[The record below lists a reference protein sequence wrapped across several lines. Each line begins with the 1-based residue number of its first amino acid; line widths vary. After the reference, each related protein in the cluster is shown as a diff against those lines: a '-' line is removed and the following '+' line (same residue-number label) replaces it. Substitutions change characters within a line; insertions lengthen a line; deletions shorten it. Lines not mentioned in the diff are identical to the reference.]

1 MTCPDSSWK
10 TGLVATKNLIW
21 RWMLGQQSQQ
31 LNFMTN
37 IGMIERYWDV
47 ARIQT
52 NPPMYQTVGSAWLKW
67 EESGRK
73 VEWPKIIWR
82 DFCPNRPFFGKQS
95 NISPLFV
102 MLACKCLTWLESCW
116 KGRFLDKKSFGL
128 SLILWA
134 QGILSPRD
142 LEADPLAYTAS

>member
-1 MTCPDSSWK
+1 MWWKLGTTGWK
-10 TGLVATKNLIW
+10 TKNKNSIW
-21 RWMLGQQSQQ
+21 RWTLGQHSQQ

-52 NPPMYQTVGSAWLKW
+52 NPTRCQTLGSARRKW

-73 VEWPKIIWR
+73 VEWPKIIR
-82 DFCPNRPFFGKQS
+82 RNFCQNQLFFGKQS

-116 KGRFLDKKSFGL
+116 QCRFFDKKRFGS

-134 QGILSPRD
+134 QGLLSSRD
-142 LEADPLAYTAS
+142 PEADPLAYTAS